1 MPDSNSFAP
10 GGQRAPGAPGASE
23 DLSDEI
29 SRLVEKQP
37 GDYIRCTLVCNDN
50 YRCNWWAAQSTS
62 TYDNPSMT
70 GLFVTTHRVRQSRF
84 LHVTKSGDRLVIEE
98 VRSKSHDGEA

>member
-10 GGQRAPGAPGASE
+10 GRPPPPGTQGAAG

-29 SRLVEKQP
+29 SRFVEKQP

-98 VRSKSHDGEA
+98 VQSKSNDDEA